1 MGKDK
6 EGEEGGMEK
15 WEDGGME
22 GGKEDQRKKEK
33 KIRQADRRAQFSK
46 SKAEEIDF
54 Q

>member
-22 GGKEDQRKKEK
+22 GGKEDEREKEK
-33 KIRQADRRAQFSK
+33 EIGQADRKAQFSK
-46 SKAEEIDF
+46 SKAQKIGF
-54 Q
+54 